1 MSASLE
7 NAITSMDFF
16 RAVRL
21 IDAAHPDLPRIGAA
35 FSPAQECIRFGQLP
49 ELAFATSPLDS
60 LVPATDTAPPRLNV
74 NFLGLLGPNG
84 PLPIHLTEHARDRL
98 RNHGDRTLV
107 AFLNIFHHR
116 IISLFY
122 RAWMVN
128 QLAADLDRPENQV
141 FSCYI
146 GSMFGAGA
154 DAHRGADSIPLN
166 AKFYFAGRL
175 ANPVRNIEGLESIL
189 REFFTV
195 PVSVETYV
203 GHWLPLPEDSRLRLT
218 GAPSTCALGRTTIIG
233 ARVWDTQL
241 SFRVHMGP
249 MNFADYQRLLPYGE
263 SFRRLRDWILDY
275 AGAEFFWDVRLILRA
290 EEIPPLR
297 LGDEGGQRLGWT
309 TWLHSNPP
317 PRDAGDLIATPPEA

>member
-1 MSASLE
+1 MSDPLE
-7 NAITSMDFF
+7 NAIASMDFF

-21 IDAAHPDLPRIGAA
+21 IDAAHPDLPRTGEA
-35 FSPAQECIRFGQLP
+35 FSPAQECVRFGQLP

-60 LVPATDTAPPRLNV
+60 FVPATGTEPPRLNV

-84 PLPIHLTEHARDRL
+84 PLPTHLTEHARDRL

-128 QLAADLDRPENQV
+128 QLAADLDRPENPV

-146 GSMFGAGA
+146 GSMFGAGT
-154 DAHRGADSIPLN
+154 DVHRGTDSIPLN
-166 AKFYFAGRL
+166 AKLYFAGRL

-189 REFFTV
+189 REFFSV
-195 PVSVETYV
+195 PASVETYV
-203 GHWLPLPEDSRLRLT
+203 GRWLPLPGDSRLRLD
-218 GAPSTCALGRTTIIG
+218 GAPATCTLGQTAVIG
-233 ARVWDTQL
+233 SRVWDTQL

-249 MNFADYQRLLPYGE
+249 MNLADYRRLLPGGD
-263 SFRRLRDWILDY
+263 SFRRLRHWILDY
-275 AGAEFFWDVRLILRA
+275 AGIEFFWDVRLILRA
-290 EEIPPLR
+290 GEIPPLR
-297 LGDEGGQRLGWT
+297 LGAGGQRLGWT

-317 PRDAGDLIATPPEA
+317 ARDAGDLVVTPPAA